1 MIDKT
6 PPTTICIM
14 SISSNINACDSD
26 DMNMSQVMLTDRAA
40 RRIREIVAGD
50 KGASMLR
57 VSIEAGGC
65 TGFQYNFD
73 LVSHRDD
80 SDYII
85 EKEGAKVVIDEVSLP
100 LIAGS
105 EIDFVDDL
113 IGASFKINNPNASET
128 CGCGVSF
135 TL

>member
-6 PPTTICIM
+6 PPDTI
-14 SISSNINACDSD
+14 SILGIHCKFNVCDSD
-26 DMNMSQVMLTDRAA
+26 EMMMTQVAMTDRAA
-40 RRIREIVAGD
+40 KRIREIVAED
-50 KGASMLR
+50 KDASMLR

-73 LVSHRDD
+73 LVSSRDD
-80 SDYII
+80 GDYVL
-85 EKEGAKVVIDEVSLP
+85 EKQGATVVIDEVSLP

-113 IGASFKINNPNASET
+113 IGANFKINNPNASET

>member
-6 PPTTICIM
+6 PPTTISIM
-14 SISSNINACDSD
+14 TVTCNINACDSD
-26 DMNMSQVMLTDRAA
+26 YMNMTQVALTDRAA
-40 RRIREIVAGD
+40 RRIREIVAEEQ
-50 KGASMLR
+50 GASMLR

-73 LVSHRDD
+73 IVADREEG
-80 SDYII
+80 DYVI
-85 EKEGAKVVIDEVSLP
+85 EKEGATVVIDEVSLP

-113 IGASFKINNPNASET
+113 IGANFKVNNPNATET

>member
-1 MIDKT
+1 MT
-6 PPTTICIM
+6 
-14 SISSNINACDSD
+14 
-26 DMNMSQVMLTDRAA
+26 QVALTDRAA
-40 RRIREIVAGD
+40 RRIREIVAED
-50 KGASMLR
+50 QGASMLR

-73 LVSHRDD
+73 LVADREDG
-80 SDYII
+80 DYVI
-85 EKEGAKVVIDEVSLP
+85 EKAGATVVIDEVSLP

-113 IGASFKINNPNASET
+113 IGANFKVNNPNAAET

>member
-6 PPTTICIM
+6 PPVTI
-14 SISSNINACDSD
+14 SIRKFNHNINLCDSD
-26 DMNMSQVMLTDRAA
+26 DITMTQVALTDRAA
-40 RRIREIVAGD
+40 RRIREIVAED
-50 KGASMLR
+50 REASMLR

-73 LVSHRDD
+73 LVSSRDD
-80 SDYII
+80 SDYVV
-85 EKEGAKVVIDEVSLP
+85 EKQGATVVIDEVSLP

-113 IGASFKINNPNASET
+113 IGASFRVNNPNASET

>member
-1 MIDKT
+1 MIDK
-6 PPTTICIM
+6 PPPDTI
-14 SISSNINACDSD
+14 SILGIYRKFNVCDSD
-26 DMNMSQVMLTDRAA
+26 EMMMTQVAMTDRAA
-40 RRIREIVAGD
+40 KRIREIVAED
-50 KGASMLR
+50 KDASMLR

-73 LVSHRDD
+73 LVSSRDD
-80 SDYII
+80 GDYVL
-85 EKEGAKVVIDEVSLP
+85 EKQGATVVIDEVSLP

-113 IGASFKINNPNASET
+113 IGANFKVNNPNASET

>member
-1 MIDKT
+1 MT
-6 PPTTICIM
+6 
-14 SISSNINACDSD
+14 
-26 DMNMSQVMLTDRAA
+26 QVALTDRAA
-40 RRIREIVAGD
+40 RRICEIVAED
-50 KGASMLR
+50 KDASMLR
-57 VSIEAGGC
+57 VSVEAGGC

-73 LVSHRDD
+73 LVASRDD
-80 SDYII
+80 SDYVI
-85 EKEGAKVVIDEVSLP
+85 EKQGATVVVDEVSLP

-113 IGASFKINNPNASET
+113 IGANFKINNPNAAET

>member
-6 PPTTICIM
+6 PQTTISIM
-14 SISSNINACDSD
+14 VAICNINVCDSD
-26 DMNMSQVMLTDRAA
+26 DMNMIQVALTDRAA
-40 RRIREIVAGD
+40 QRIREIVAED

-73 LVSHRDD
+73 IVATREDG
-80 SDYII
+80 DYVI
-85 EKEGAKVVIDEVSLP
+85 EKEGATVVIDEVSLP

-113 IGASFKINNPNASET
+113 IGANFKVNNPNASET

>member
-1 MIDKT
+1 MT
-6 PPTTICIM
+6 
-14 SISSNINACDSD
+14 
-26 DMNMSQVMLTDRAA
+26 QVALTDRAA
-40 RRIREIVAGD
+40 QRIREIVAED
-50 KGASMLR
+50 KEASMLR

-73 LVSHRDD
+73 LVSNRDD
-80 SDYII
+80 GDYVI
-85 EKEGAKVVIDEVSLP
+85 EKQGAMVIIDEVSLP

-113 IGASFKINNPNASET
+113 IGASFKVNNPNASET

>member
-1 MIDKT
+1 MIDN
-6 PPTTICIM
+6 PPPVTISIM
-14 SISSNINACDSD
+14 TITCNSNACDSD
-26 DMNMSQVMLTDRAA
+26 GMSMTQVALTDRAA
-40 RRIREIVAGD
+40 RRIREIVAEE

-73 LVSHRDD
+73 LVSDREDG
-80 SDYII
+80 DYVI
-85 EKEGAKVVIDEVSLP
+85 EKEGATVVIDEVSLP

-113 IGASFKINNPNASET
+113 IGANFKVKNPNASET

>member
-1 MIDKT
+1 
-6 PPTTICIM
+6 
-14 SISSNINACDSD
+14 
-26 DMNMSQVMLTDRAA
+26 
-40 RRIREIVAGD
+40 
-50 KGASMLR
+50 MLR

-73 LVSHRDD
+73 LVSDREDG
-80 SDYII
+80 DYVI
-85 EKEGAKVVIDEVSLP
+85 EKEGATVVIDEVSLP

-113 IGASFKINNPNASET
+113 IGANFKVKNPNASET

>member
-1 MIDKT
+1 M
-6 PPTTICIM
+6 M
-14 SISSNINACDSD
+14 SINHNINVYDSD
-26 DMNMSQVMLTDRAA
+26 DLTMTQVALTDRAA
-40 RRIREIVAGD
+40 RRICEIVAED
-50 KGASMLR
+50 KDATMLR
-57 VSIEAGGC
+57 VSVEAGGC

-73 LVSHRDD
+73 LVSSRDAG
-80 SDYII
+80 DYVI
-85 EKEGAKVVIDEVSLP
+85 EKQGATVVVDGVSLP

-128 CGCGVSF
+128 CGCGISF